1 MNNIRKLGIWM
12 DHSNAYLMELT
23 NDSILKNRVV
33 SEFSKQEAELDHYK
47 GEKLIHKKEQHLQIS
62 YYKKIGDI
70 IKNYQEVVLF
80 GPTDAKN
87 ELLNQIKTDH
97 LFEDIKIEVKNSDKM
112 TEDQMQ
118 NFVREHH
125 SR

>member
-1 MNNIRKLGIWM
+1 MKNIRQLGIWL

-23 NDSILKNRVV
+23 NDAILTNRVV
-33 SEFSKQEAELDHYK
+33 SESSNQEAELNHYK
-47 GEKLIHKKEQHLQIS
+47 GEKLIHKKEQHLQIN

-87 ELLNQIKTDH
+87 ELLNMVKTDH
-97 LFEDIKIEVKNSDKM
+97 LFNEIKIEVENSDKM
-112 TEDQMQ
+112 TESQMHT
-118 NFVREHH
+118 FVRDYFK
-125 SR
+125 

>member
-23 NDSILKNRVV
+23 NDITVQRVV
-33 SEFSKQEAELDHYK
+33 SELANHETEFNFYK
-47 GEKLIHKKEQHLQIS
+47 GEKLIHKKEQHLQLS

-70 IKNYQEVVLF
+70 IKKYQDVVLF

-118 NFVREHH
+118 TFVRDYFK
-125 SR
+125 

>member
-12 DHSNAYLMELT
+12 DHSNAYLMELSNDIVVQRVISELT
-23 NDSILKNRVV
+23 NNET
-33 SEFSKQEAELDHYK
+33 EFNFYK
-47 GEKLIHKKEQHLQIS
+47 GEKLIHKKEQHLQLR

-70 IKNYQEVVLF
+70 IKKYQDVLLF

-87 ELLNQIKTDH
+87 ELFNQIKTDH
-97 LFEDIKIEVKNSDKM
+97 LFEGIKIEVKNSDKM

-118 NFVREHH
+118 NFVRDYFK
-125 SR
+125 